1 MIVFS
6 DLLNFT
12 TTAIYQRL
20 CQYSFVSVYSH
31 HDNYSVRKVINYGD
45 RLAESGGLRVEVK
58 GER

>member
-31 HDNYSVRKVINYGD
+31 HGNYSVRKVINYGD
-45 RLAESGGLRVEVK
+45 RLAESAGLR
-58 GER
+58 